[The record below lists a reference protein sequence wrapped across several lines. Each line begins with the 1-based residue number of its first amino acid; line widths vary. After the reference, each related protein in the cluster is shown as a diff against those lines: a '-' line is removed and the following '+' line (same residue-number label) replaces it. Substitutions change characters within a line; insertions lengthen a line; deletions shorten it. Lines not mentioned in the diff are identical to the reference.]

1 MKKKVCYKRNI
12 NHKRK
17 KKEKSGIR
25 ILRTD
30 SSAIADLETEQID
43 SFYVKHP
50 VSYTTKEIICPSC
63 GHKQPFD
70 SEKKCCTNCHFD
82 FNDPALQFKVLQH
95 NDSSFYAKPNPL
107 APKIKVWKTLWFI
120 AFTLLILNF
129 IFPLTGHWIIFLLL
143 GIPVNLFAIISFVM
157 LTIASCKSAQTKRLQ
172 KKAICESFTSMNE
185 FLATTSNKIYSL
197 HYADSPEDVSFFVKC
212 NIEPFL
218 AQCKNIFD
226 CGLGHFRIAS
236 FRSDSQYYYITF
248 QRSVSF
254 FRYIDNTAVG
264 ETHLVELELIKKIN
278 ASFKSDYIMSR
289 CPSLLCNEPFDW
301 LSGQTCPNCGER
313 PAYEEYDWAVTNA
326 RIIPFKNKQEQNMWF

>member
-1 MKKKVCYKRNI
+1 MVYRFYTAHSQFYI
-12 NHKRK
+12 STHRA
-17 KKEKSGIR
+17 
-25 ILRTD
+25 LD
-30 SSAIADLETEQID
+30 YFSSAWYSCQ
-43 SFYVKHP
+43 P
-50 VSYTTKEIICPSC
+50 VC
-63 GHKQPFD
+63 
-70 SEKKCCTNCHFD
+70 NHF
-82 FNDPALQFKVLQH
+82 FC
-95 NDSSFYAKPNPL
+95 YAY
-107 APKIKVWKTLWFI
+107 
-120 AFTLLILNF
+120 
-129 IFPLTGHWIIFLLL
+129 HRFL
-143 GIPVNLFAIISFVM
+143 
-157 LTIASCKSAQTKRLQ
+157 
-172 KKAICESFTSMNE
+172 
-185 FLATTSNKIYSL
+185 
-197 HYADSPEDVSFFVKC
+197 PEDVSFFVKC

-236 FRSDSQYYYITF
+236 FQSDSQYYYITF

-301 LSGQTCPNCGER
+301 LSGQTCPNCGEK